1 MIGSAKRPVGRVA
14 GAGTLTAA
22 LRALQDEAQSK
33 IPALDYTV
41 PYAIG
46 NILLTAWG
54 PVIAFLDDGPIARAA
69 AAALGFGSSRV
80 IRRGIGLRN
89 ERGDS
94 GVIVMM
100 VRDVMTRR
108 LVVIGPETPCD
119 KARLIMDEYR
129 VRHLPVMAGG
139 QLIGM
144 VSDRDVRSAIRSAPD
159 NVASRIMT
167 PEPVTVT
174 PETRIEHA
182 ARTML
187 DGRFGALPVVDGHLV
202 GIVTYTDLLRAF
214 VQVLETAT
222 LERITVEVTA
232 GS

>member
-1 MIGSAKRPVGRVA
+1 M
-14 GAGTLTAA
+14 
-22 LRALQDEAQSK
+22 
-33 IPALDYTV
+33 
-41 PYAIG
+41 
-46 NILLTAWG
+46 
-54 PVIAFLDDGPIARAA
+54 
-69 AAALGFGSSRV
+69 
-80 IRRGIGLRN
+80 
-89 ERGDS
+89 
-94 GVIVMM
+94 IVMM

-139 QLIGM
+139 RLIGM
-144 VSDRDVRSAIRSAPD
+144 VSDRDVRSAIRNSPG

-167 PEPVTVT
+167 PNPVTVT

-232 GS
+232 GC